1 MQQKTVTIV
10 NESGLHA
17 RPAAQFVKLANAFQS
32 VIQVI
37 YRGRYVNAKSL
48 MDMMLAALS
57 KGETIVVQAEGP
69 DEGQAVAALE
79 QLLSEGLAD

>member
-1 MQQKTVTIV
+1 MKQKTVTIV

-17 RPAAQFVKLANAFQS
+17 RPVAQFVKLANTFQS

-37 YRGRYVNAKSL
+37 YRGRYVNAKSM
-48 MDMMLAALS
+48 MDMMLAAAS
-57 KGETIVVQAEGP
+57 KGEAIVVQADGP